1 MTGLQP
7 PSFLGTGNILLK
19 KPFGSGAGSMA
30 FFCRSSSTSLVI
42 TCFSSP
48 RILGWWGGLSG
59 EIEVNSNLSPCTTW
73 CIQVLSVRDLHAC
86 KWSCRRP
93 PTGAIT
99 TVGGVDAFW
108 FIVEGMV
115 LISAC
120 LVVSISLVG
129 RGVLSSEDW
138 TGVPCGTVDQIE
150 IFLCYL
156 GPPCKGGRGQDEGL
170 GPLHP
175 TCQ

>member
-1 MTGLQP
+1 MIKSWRLNTDSILKWRLRIYLFRQCRSMTGLQP

-30 FFCRSSSTSLVI
+30 FFCRSSSTSLVMI

-48 RILGWWGGLSG
+48 RILGWWGGLLG
-59 EIEVNSNLSPCTTW
+59 GIEVNSNLSPCTTW
-73 CIQVLSVRDLHAC
+73 CIQVWSVRDLHAC

-99 TVGGVDAFW
+99 TAGGVEAFW
-108 FIVEGMV
+108 FIIEGIV

-120 LVVSISLVG
+120 LVVSHFAG
-129 RGVLSSEDW
+129 MQRGFV
-138 TGVPCGTVDQIE
+138 
-150 IFLCYL
+150 F
-156 GPPCKGGRGQDEGL
+156 
-170 GPLHP
+170 
-175 TCQ
+175 